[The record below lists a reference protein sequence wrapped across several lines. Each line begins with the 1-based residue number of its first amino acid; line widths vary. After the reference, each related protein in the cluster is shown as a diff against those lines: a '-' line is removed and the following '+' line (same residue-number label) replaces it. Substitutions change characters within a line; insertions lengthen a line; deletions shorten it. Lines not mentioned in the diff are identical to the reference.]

1 MRVLKEDIPKP
12 QGIRPIVSVQPR
24 WYQFG
29 ESRAFIRV
37 TNRSSSSP
45 SFRCVHSAAFDN
57 RRIRSNGIV
66 SCFAIPAPWVRRTP
80 KREAIGFKVF
90 PRLADSPSRVQRDAL
105 RGGVCE
111 AERGGVRGRAADAV
125 GEELAPPGQG
135 DGLRTRAVEF
145 DSSLPS
151 AYSIFTCNHTGEPGA

>member
-1 MRVLKEDIPKP
+1 MRVLKEDIPRP

-90 PRLADSPSRVQRDAL
+90 PRLADSPSRVQLQRDAL
-105 RGGVCE
+105 
-111 AERGGVRGRAADAV
+111 RGGVRGRAADAIR
-125 GEELAPPGQG
+125 EELAPTGQG